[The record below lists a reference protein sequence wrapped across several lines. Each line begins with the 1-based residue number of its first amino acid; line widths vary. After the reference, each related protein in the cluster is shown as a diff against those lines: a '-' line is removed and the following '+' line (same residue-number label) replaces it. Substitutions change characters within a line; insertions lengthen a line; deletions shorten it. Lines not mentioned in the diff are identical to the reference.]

1 MTDANGLDL
10 YERKVFEKDSASFS
24 SSFYPVTSMISMS
37 DVDKVNALT
46 VWNDRSQGGSVHY
59 DGAIKLLI
67 DRRVSTS
74 DFGGISEKML
84 LR

>member
-1 MTDANGLDL
+1 
-10 YERKVFEKDSASFS
+10 
-24 SSFYPVTSMISMS
+24 MISMS

-74 DFGGISEKML
+74 DFGGISEKMQ